1 MSGTHQPLHAGLR
14 RRAALGLLPGCL
26 GLAAGRA
33 AMAAP
38 YDVRMVGSADT
49 RHSSLAAMERLRRT
63 LEDVLRGR
71 LAVTIDREGAPD
83 DRTALDRVRNSQAL
97 MGWVRVAELADL
109 APELATLTVPFLFLD
124 QAKALS
130 LLDRTTIGP
139 LLNDQLRKHGLEPL
153 AYFDGGALRLAGA
166 TFPSLGRIQGWQITA
181 RSGRLRQ
188 VAFEA
193 LGLKLQAGM
202 PQPQQMAGDSLMELR
217 TDDLVGIAAQGP
229 QLALAEPPHAHDL
242 VVVLAN
248 RDMLGDQPLDIRE
261 TIRTKTAEV
270 SAWQLG
276 GADQTDAV
284 VLAMLQQRGVTITAI
299 PDAERKDAHARV
311 KNAVVRALQNADQH
325 ILDTVLAYAD

>member
-14 RRAALGLLPGCL
+14 RRVALGLLPGCL
-26 GLAAGRA
+26 GLAVGRA

-38 YDVRMVGSADT
+38 YNIRMVGSVDT

-71 LAVTIDREGAPD
+71 LAVTIDREGVPD
-83 DRTALDRVRNSQAL
+83 DRTALDQVRKGQAL
-97 MGWVRVAELADL
+97 MGWVRVAELTDL
-109 APELATLTVPFLFLD
+109 APELATLTVPFLFMD
-124 QAKALS
+124 QAKVLS
-130 LLDRTTIGP
+130 LLDRTTVGP
-139 LLNDQLRKHGLEPL
+139 LLNDQLRKHGLEPF

-166 TFPSLGRIQGWQITA
+166 TIPSLGQLQSRQITA
-181 RSGRLRQ
+181 RPGSLRQ

-193 LGLKLQAGM
+193 LGLKLQAGTL
-202 PQPQQMAGDSLMELR
+202 QPQRVTGDDLMELR

-229 QLALAEPPHAHDL
+229 QLALAEPHAHDL

-261 TIRTKTAEV
+261 TIRTKTSEV

-311 KNAVVRALQNADQH
+311 KDAVVRALQNADRH